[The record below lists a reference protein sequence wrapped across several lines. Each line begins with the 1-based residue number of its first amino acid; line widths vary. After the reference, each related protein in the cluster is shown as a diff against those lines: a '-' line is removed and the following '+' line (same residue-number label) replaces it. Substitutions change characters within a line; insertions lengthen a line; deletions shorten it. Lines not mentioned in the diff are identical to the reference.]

1 MKMGK
6 IVLVFG
12 MGMFLFL
19 AAVNN
24 TLTYPGTFGAVKS
37 AVDMQGTF
45 KAPALMWRAF
55 ENPVYIWIAAGMIV
69 ACEYIAGII
78 CLRGAWRLWQARSSA
93 AGFNAAKS
101 TAITGLSVACALY
114 LVGFQT
120 VAGEWFMLWQNRNA
134 HTLDEAFRDFG
145 LAMLTMIWLRTPDD

>member
-1 MKMGK
+1 MRMGK

-24 TLTYPGTFGAVKS
+24 TLTYSGTLGAVKS

-55 ENPVYIWIAAGMIV
+55 ENPAYIWMAAAAIV
-69 ACEYIAGII
+69 ACEYVAGVI
-78 CLRGAWRLWQARSSA
+78 CLIGTWRLWKARSSA
-93 AGFNAAKS
+93 ADFNAAKS
-101 TAITGLSVACALY
+101 TAILGLTIGACLY

-120 VAGEWFMLWQNRNA
+120 IAGEWFMLWQNRNV